1 MIWFVKTN
9 RRATLSSCA
18 PAYFCKEKNCISR
31 GVRHMQ
37 VMVSHIGATILHPNT
52 KVLEFQGLFVFLGV
66 KNTPLSPLH
75 LFLNLMDLNLRLYR
89 TFEKSL
95 LFWYNIVRKKE
106 SEDTQMKNGYTMV
119 RRLKLTPFE
128 IRVAI
133 EALNVKRLN
142 QKAHGIDNRETS
154 NLILHLLDAL
164 EA

>member
-1 MIWFVKTN
+1 MCSPTHGGFGQEIPTVVTLTTSSGRWFE
-9 RRATLSSCA
+9 
-18 PAYFCKEKNCISR
+18 PSR
-31 GVRHMQ
+31 G
-37 VMVSHIGATILHPNT
+37 SHIGATILHPNT
-52 KVLEFQGLFVFLGV
+52 KVLDFQGLFVFLGV

-75 LFLNLMDLNLRLYR
+75 LFLNLLDLNLRLYR

-106 SEDTQMKNGYTMV
+106 SEDTQMKNGYTIV